1 MLQIRKRFSSCVEPE
16 HATSWE
22 RFRRPCWSFG
32 YLGQHHSLH
41 KRLPQVGQDDSAW
54 LWCTFLY
61 FSCKGIFEV
70 KCFLFVCMFSH
81 GRDMQV
87 CVWDLHEGR
96 RTVAHSLHTGS
107 VGFCQCCLLEADGS
121 KTLLALPAE
130 NMEEVTYQNMSYTC
144 LQFMSSSTLLSIML
158 WSWVEIGGFRKPM
171 DQSQLTKF
179 WQCETFLIKSPC
191 VNADAMLI

>member
-1 MLQIRKRFSSCVEPE
+1 MPFPLLMLQIRKRFSSGVEPE
-16 HATSWE
+16 HATSRE

-70 KCFLFVCMFSH
+70 KCFFLFVCMFSH

-144 LQFMSSSTLLSIML
+144 LQLCHQALCYPSCCGHELKSVVLGNQWTKASWRSSGS
-158 WSWVEIGGFRKPM
+158 VRRF
-171 DQSQLTKF
+171 
-179 WQCETFLIKSPC
+179 
-191 VNADAMLI
+191 